1 MASKNVEAVQAEHA
15 GFNARDWESI
25 ERLIA
30 DDCVFVD
37 GSGVVHKGPQAFATD
52 YAKSWFDAFSDAE
65 VTQAKYYDAGDT
77 VVTEF
82 VGQGTNDGSLG
93 PLPPTNRRISLPFC
107 EIYHFGSDGK
117 VIGGHAYFDMYGM
130 LVQLGHAEPPSGP

>member
-1 MASKNVEAVQAEHA
+1 MTSKNVAAVQAEHA
-15 GFNARDWESI
+15 GFKARDWKSI

-37 GSGVVHKGPQAFATD
+37 AQGIVHKGPEAFAND
-52 YAKSWFDAFSDAE
+52 YAKGWVNAFSDGE
-65 VTQAKYYDAGDT
+65 VTEAKYYDAGDT

-82 VGQGTNDGSLG
+82 VGRGTNDGPLG
-93 PLPPTNRRISLPFC
+93 PMPATNRPIELPYC

-117 VIGGHAYFDMYGM
+117 IIGGHAYCDMYGL
-130 LVQLGHAEPPSGP
+130 LVQLGHASPPG